1 MHDCNQEGVTV
12 DKECDNSKEG
22 VKGIREVCQLMGR
35 CNGHWGDVRSLAKV
49 WQYLG
54 RCEMYK
60 EGVSVDR
67 EV

>member
-12 DKECDNSKEG
+12 DKECDNPKEC

-35 CNGHWGDVRSLAKV
+35 CDGHWGDVRSLAKV